1 MEVSMQLYALLLS
14 GAVLLSLVLLTGLC
28 LRCRRHNLPTSIQQ
42 RYSEDYTQHTPGF
55 GLAHPPYN
63 PSSATIWG
71 APPSSLLSPISPQI
85 VLRPNSVTPTE
96 NESNDGYE
104 SPGEEYVNE
113 VMDDYEPGS
122 GYLIVLPSDL
132 PGTESLRH
140 SNQCLIS
147 KSSQST
153 ENSGAV
159 GNMKINMNVDVEKSD
174 DSDDGSNDYVN
185 TKGSNDAEVNVDVGK
200 SDDSDEGSNDYV
212 NTKENGGAEGNM
224 NVVVEKS
231 DDSDDEGNDYV
242 NTKDM

>member
-14 GAVLLSLVLLTGLC
+14 GVVLLSLILLTGLC

-63 PSSATIWG
+63 PSSATSWG

-132 PGTESLRH
+132 PGSGSLRH

-159 GNMKINMNVDVEKSD
+159 GNMNVVVEKSD

-185 TKGSNDAEVNVDVGK
+185 TK
-200 SDDSDEGSNDYV
+200 
-212 NTKENGGAEGNM
+212 ENSCAEGNM

-242 NTKDM
+242 NTKGMAHIE